1 MRVVAYGSR
10 TLTAAEQN
18 YHLHSSKLE
27 FLALKWAITDQFRDY
42 PFYTPHFTV
51 YTDNNPL
58 TYVLTTVKR
67 NATGHRWVAEL
78 ADFNFTMRY
87 RHGTANQDADGLS
100 RIHMDEY
107 MDICTE
113 EVELDWIKA
122 TVEALDAQ
130 QKGDAIWLL
139 SLSSQLGDIGHI
151 MNLEGESKVQPLT
164 PKELYEAQRRDKGIS
179 EVIQYKERG
188 KPLTLQERRSASP
201 EGQPLLREWKK
212 LIVSEDGILRH
223 KRGPDLQLV
232 LPRTFH
238 RMVSRELLEEM
249 GHLRTERV
257 LHLARER
264 FYWPGMKRDIEHF
277 VTHVCR
283 CIKQKRPHILPKA
296 PMEIIQGSAPSELVS
311 LDFAHLEQSKG
322 GYEYILVIV
331 DYFTRF
337 TQAYATSSK
346 SERQQ
351 LTSCAMT
358 LY

>member
-1 MRVVAYGSR
+1 M
-10 TLTAAEQN
+10 
-18 YHLHSSKLE
+18 
-27 FLALKWAITDQFRDY
+27 
-42 PFYTPHFTV
+42 
-51 YTDNNPL
+51 
-58 TYVLTTVKR
+58 KR
-67 NATGHRWVAEL
+67 NAKGHRWVAEL

-139 SLSSQLGDIGHI
+139 SLSSQLSDIGHI

-164 PKELYEAQRRDKGIS
+164 PNELYEAQRRDKGIS

-212 LIVSEDGILRH
+212 LIVGEDGILRR

-249 GHLRTERV
+249 RHLRTERV
-257 LHLARER
+257 L
-264 FYWPGMKRDIEHF
+264 KRDIEHF

-337 TQAYATSSK
+337 TQAYATSNK

-351 LTSCAMT
+351 LTSRAMT